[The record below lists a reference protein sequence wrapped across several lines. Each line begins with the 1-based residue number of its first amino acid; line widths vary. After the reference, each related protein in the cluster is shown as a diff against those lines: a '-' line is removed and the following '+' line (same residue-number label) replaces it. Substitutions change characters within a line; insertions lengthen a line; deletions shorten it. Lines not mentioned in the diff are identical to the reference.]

1 MTISLK
7 QADLA
12 MGWLTYLKIKLT
24 TKQKD
29 TKYSQK
35 NKHKETQMLKKKKKG
50 KVKRRREQRTTKS
63 IGKQSL
69 KYQ

>member
-50 KVKRRREQRTTKS
+50 K
-63 IGKQSL
+63 
-69 KYQ
+69 

>member
-35 NKHKETQMLKKKKKG
+35 NKHKETQMLKKKG

>member
-1 MTISLK
+1 MTINLK

-29 TKYSQK
+29 TKDSQK
-35 NKHKETQMLKKKKKG
+35 NKYKETQMFNKK
-50 KVKRRREQRTTKS
+50 
-63 IGKQSL
+63 
-69 KYQ
+69 